1 MRNLTIGKKLF
12 TTFGVIIVLFCCTV
26 IISIFSLFSAK
37 SRLDEFYNG
46 PYNVTNKASD
56 LKTSLEAVSKYVGY
70 SMMEEDET
78 KTAEYIKKAEDK
90 IQDLRDGTLYMK
102 EHFEEGSIL
111 IDGFDSTMLSVKED
125 RDKVFELA
133 GQNRNQEAI
142 DLFFSTVMPAFTE
155 ARDYL
160 DQINDSSANMA
171 NDNYTKSVK
180 QTNIVTVILL
190 FLSIITFTITIT
202 MSLYITKSI
211 TYPIKEIEKAAQEMS
226 EGSLNISIDY
236 ESKDE
241 LGNLS
246 NSMRYLTKG
255 IKDIIEDIGQILN
268 GLAEGNFYIK
278 SKCIEKYKLDYFP
291 ILNSMRSIR
300 DNLNTTLTKINES
313 AEQVAL
319 GSSQMAES
327 SQSLAEGAT
336 DQAGAVEQLTATVQN
351 VASMSEI
358 IAADAENA
366 YTRIQ
371 KSGEKA
377 EDGSKQ
383 MQNLTEAME
392 RINNTSKEIENIIT
406 SIEDIASQTNMLS
419 LNASIEAARAGEA
432 GKGFAVVANQI
443 GKLAADSSQSAINT
457 RELIVKTLEEIEIG
471 NTITISTSEAFK
483 DVIDSMKEFADVSKN
498 SSEASIN
505 QAANLRQI
513 QQGIEQISTV
523 VQTNSATAEET
534 SATSE
539 ELSAQAENL
548 KGLVNKFQLLD

>member
-1 MRNLTIGKKLF
+1 MKNLTIGKKLF

-70 SMMEEDET
+70 SMMEKDET
-78 KTAEYIKKAEDK
+78 KTTEYIKKAEDK
-90 IQDLRDGTLYMK
+90 IQDLRDGTSYMK
-102 EHFEEGSIL
+102 EHFEEGSTL
-111 IDGFDSTMLSVKED
+111 VDGFDSTMLSVKED

-160 DQINDSSANMA
+160 DQINNSSANMA

-202 MSLYITKSI
+202 MALYITKSI

-268 GLAEGNFYIK
+268 GLAEGNFHIK